1 MLKSRI
7 NGVLA
12 GASFVAL
19 LAGCSSPKEPFR
31 NRLERPSEQCLPAG
45 VDGGQDARKAVR
57 RAVRKAMPDTGKAFG
72 DRRVLRH
79 VVRKGDTLWGIAGH
93 FLAQPWYWKQ
103 LWYDNPQIRNPHFI
117 YPGDV
122 LSVVTLNGEKRITI
136 TEANPHHHGNETG
149 RRTAD
154 GLRIYKYR
162 PHVAAYPLNDAPIS
176 IAAASVAPF
185 LLKTQIFTPAQ
196 VMGLPFI
203 FGDAGDYLTLTDQET
218 VYAKDLPSDVAAFD
232 VYRVGTPFSDPNVG
246 ENGAHKRSGKGTVAG
261 YEMRY
266 IAKVEVTGRNEEGLA
281 ELHPVDVV
289 EPIHERDVLVP
300 TQTAAAEQ
308 ADYFPR
314 LPGSRC
320 QRGYMLGN
328 TNPQTLSIKEFDTV
342 VTSFGKDNGA
352 EVGDVWKI
360 VRPGAL
366 RNLDGAS
373 VKLPPKELGYL
384 MIIRVYDQYSL
395 GFVLDSTQNIDV
407 NDWLV
412 RP

>member
-7 NGVLA
+7 NEVLA

-31 NRLERPSEQCLPAG
+31 NRLEPPSEQCLSGSLESRQNAPEVVQSVAPA
-45 VDGGQDARKAVR
+45 DA
-57 RAVRKAMPDTGKAFG
+57 GKAFG
-72 DRRVLRH
+72 NRRVLRYR
-79 VVRKGDTLWGIAGH
+79 VRKGDTLWGIASH
-93 FLAQPWYWKQ
+93 FLAEPWYWKK

-117 YPGDV
+117 YPGDL
-122 LSVVTLNGEKRITI
+122 LSLVTLNGEKRITI
-136 TEANPHHHGNETG
+136 TEANPHHHDSETG

-154 GLRIYKYR
+154 GRRIYKYR
-162 PHVAAYPLNDAPIS
+162 PHVAEYSLNNAPIS
-176 IAAASVAPF
+176 IASGSVAPF
-185 LLKTQIFTPAQ
+185 LLKTRIFTPAQ

-218 VYAKDLPSDVAAFD
+218 VYAKDLPSDVETFD
-232 VYRVGTPFSDPNVG
+232 VYRVGEPFADPNVAD
-246 ENGAHKRSGKGTVAG
+246 EDARKRTGKTLVSG

-266 IAKVEVTGRNEEGLA
+266 IAKVKVTGRADESGLSK
-281 ELHPVDVV
+281 LHPVEVV
-289 EPIHERDVLVP
+289 EPIHERDVLIPADPAVDK
-300 TQTAAAEQ
+300 Q
-308 ADYFPR
+308 ADYSPR
-314 LPGSRC
+314 LPGPQC

-328 TNPQTLSIKEFDTV
+328 TNHHTLSVKEFDTV

-352 EVGDVWKI
+352 KIGDVWKI
-360 VRPGAL
+360 VRPGAV
-366 RNLDGAS
+366 RNLNGES
-373 VKLPPKELGYL
+373 IKLPSRMLGYL
-384 MIIRVYDQYSL
+384 MIIRVYEHYSL